1 MKLPSLDD
9 IQKLKALDL
18 RETLKSNSESVGG
31 IRADESVLKV
41 YTLLMWHVLPSSSAE
56 NRELLT
62 GIQDL

>member
-41 YTLLMWHVLPSSSAE
+41 YTLLM
-56 NRELLT
+56 
-62 GIQDL
+62 

>member
-1 MKLPSLDD
+1 MKFPSLDD

-41 YTLLMWHVLPSSSAE
+41 YTLLMWHVLPLSSGE